1 MLTLAIETSGSVGSV
16 ALSRD
21 GTLIESLE
29 LERAGRRHAQTLIV
43 TIRALLE
50 RAGISARDCNLVAV
64 SIGPGSFT
72 GLRVGV
78 VCAKTFA
85 YATGCQVVAID
96 TFEAVAA
103 ASPAAVDVLYVIDDA
118 QRGDLYVGRYVRRD
132 DGAFRRDGSIDMTN
146 AESWCRRRSTGDCIS
161 GPGVER
167 FEGYLPA
174 GVRCLPPEY
183 RFPTARSVARLAERR
198 VAEGET
204 ADFWAL
210 EPLYLRKSTA
220 EEKWEA
226 SEGTVPK

>member
-29 LERAGRRHAQTLIV
+29 LERAGRRHAQTLVV
-43 TIRALLE
+43 TIQSLLE
-50 RAGISARDCNLVAV
+50 RAGFSARDCDVVAV

-96 TFEAVAA
+96 SFEAVAA
-103 ASPAAVDVLYVIDDA
+103 ASPADVDVLYVIDDA

-132 DGAFRRDGSIDMTN
+132 DGAFHRDGPIATTN
-146 AESWCRRRSTGDCIS
+146 AESWCRRRSPSDCIS

-198 VAEGET
+198 VAQGET
-204 ADFWAL
+204 DDFWTL
-210 EPLYLRKSTA
+210 EPFYLRKSAA
-220 EEKWEA
+220 EEKWESSA
-226 SEGTVPK
+226 GTIPK